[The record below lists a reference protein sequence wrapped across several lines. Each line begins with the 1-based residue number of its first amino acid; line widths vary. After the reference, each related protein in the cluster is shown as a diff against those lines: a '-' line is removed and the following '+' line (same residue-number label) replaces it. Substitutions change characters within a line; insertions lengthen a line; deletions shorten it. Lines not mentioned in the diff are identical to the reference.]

1 MNVKDSLRT
10 LLKIRVERAVLPPGP
25 KPQIGSNIVR
35 ETFRIRLKYPISD
48 EQWEWFLERGW
59 RTVDMRTNR
68 RRYTCVPDKVL
79 MKLLN
84 SSDLERDVLHQR
96 LVNAAVKHGERR
108 KSTSKV
114 SLNAKTVIRP
124 PAENSL

>member
-10 LLKIRVERAVLPPGP
+10 LLKIRVERATLPAGP

-35 ETFRIRLKYPISD
+35 DAFRIRLKFPISD
-48 EQWEWFLERGW
+48 EQWEWFIEKGW

-79 MKLLN
+79 LKLLHSN
-84 SSDLERDVLHQR
+84 DLEREVLHQR
-96 LVNAAVKHGERR
+96 LINVAVKHSERR
-108 KSTSKV
+108 KSSSKV

-124 PAENSL
+124 PTENTL